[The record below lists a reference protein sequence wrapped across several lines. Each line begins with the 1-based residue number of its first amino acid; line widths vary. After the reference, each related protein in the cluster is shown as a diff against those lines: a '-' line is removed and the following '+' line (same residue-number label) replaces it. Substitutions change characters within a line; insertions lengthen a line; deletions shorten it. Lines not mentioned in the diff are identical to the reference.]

1 MEAGVDEA
9 FAEICREHD
18 IDWSQ
23 TVQRM
28 RQSARYHVET
38 Y

>member
-9 FAEICREHD
+9 FAEVCRRHGF
-18 IDWSQ
+18 DWANLLPELRAQ
-23 TVQRM
+23 
-28 RQSARYHVET
+28 ARYHVET

>member
-9 FAEICREHD
+9 FRAACRAHAT
-18 IDWSQ
+18 DWDRRLPELRAQ
-23 TVQRM
+23 G
-28 RQSARYHVET
+28 RYHVET